1 MKFAAS
7 APVEAIASH
16 EVDET
21 RTPDGNDEDDDNES
35 DTKSEVDVENK
46 ESKLKAAREKHVRSA
61 LNEAVRFV
69 QRPNEKKM
77 FTTLFNESIFV
88 QSRSSFTGAGDD
100 CTCRHGWLYDCCA
113 DQEPKIADKSKNHV
127 RGVSPQPDG
136 PMAKMFFE
144 AVLGII
150 TENDILIA
158 PNARSLGA
166 SRILLPLLKATHAD
180 SLNII
185 YKETLAKGRTRLHE
199 VVHLA
204 AQKSFGLQPARPRL
218 HYGLTTTGS
227 DSIVQAEDMDMPGK
241 VEQQEKA
248 AILGL
253 DDMLQTEKMMRPKD
267 KVQLFHWEKTQ
278 EVYEEMLHHL
288 RLTGLTTASCGR
300 LPLLKACVR
309 MHGKCLAL
317 YRNETHHDILQ
328 RDLFAWM
335 FEESL
340 TNPKASYHVT
350 RGDLIEQLGLTPD
363 GPAVPPGV
371 GSVRGE
377 GSNKGSDPSSEEEGD
392 EEDNKGGGARGRGA
406 RRPG

>member
-1 MKFAAS
+1 LIAKHGRIGSHFHEEVELVYNKEKVQQENAMKFAAS
-7 APVEAIASH
+7 ASVAAIASD
-16 EVDET
+16 EVDEI
-21 RTPDGNDEDDDNES
+21 RTPEVNDEDDDNES

-46 ESKLKAAREKHVRSA
+46 ELKLQAARERHVRGA
-61 LNEAVRFV
+61 LSEAVRFV
-69 QRPNEKKM
+69 QRPNEKTWC
-77 FTTLFNESIFV
+77 TTLFNESLFV

-100 CTCRHGWLYDCCA
+100 CTWRHGWLYDCCA

-136 PMAKMFFE
+136 PMAKLFFE
-144 AVLGII
+144 SALGIAKD
-150 TENDILIA
+150 NDVLIA

-166 SRILLPLLKATHAD
+166 SRTLMVPLSKATFTDA
-180 SLNII
+180 LNII
-185 YKETLAKGRTRLHE
+185 YKEALAKGRTRLHE

-204 AQKSFGLQPARPRL
+204 AQKSFGLQPARSRL
-218 HYGLTTTGS
+218 HYVLTTTGS

-278 EVYEEMLHHL
+278 EVYEEMLRHL

-309 MHGKCLAL
+309 MHVKCLAL

-335 FEESL
+335 FEESS
-340 TNPKASYHVT
+340 TNPNAPY
-350 RGDLIEQLGLTPD
+350 
-363 GPAVPPGV
+363 
-371 GSVRGE
+371 
-377 GSNKGSDPSSEEEGD
+377 
-392 EEDNKGGGARGRGA
+392 
-406 RRPG
+406 